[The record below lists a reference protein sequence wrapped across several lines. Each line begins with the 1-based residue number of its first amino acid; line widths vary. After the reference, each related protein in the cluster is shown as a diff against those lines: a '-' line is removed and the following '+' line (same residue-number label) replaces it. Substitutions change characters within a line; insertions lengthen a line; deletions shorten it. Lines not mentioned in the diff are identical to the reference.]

1 MEHIIT
7 RHMPPVKFGKSY
19 FLSRDV
25 TYVSNLVTQT
35 TTNPDQIL
43 PHGRKKGRKVFK
55 KNFPFQVGIHG
66 YNGKPCYGIFAVK
79 DITDDRLITAYPTL
93 KW

>member
-1 MEHIIT
+1 MEHIII
-7 RHMPPVKFGKSY
+7 RHMPPVKFEKSY

-55 KNFPFQVGIHG
+55 KKFPFQVGKHS
-66 YNGKPCYGIFAVK
+66 YNGKPCYGTFAVK
-79 DITDDRLITAYPTL
+79 DITDNRLITPYPTF
-93 KW
+93 

>member
-7 RHMPPVKFGKSY
+7 RHMLPVKFGKSY

-25 TYVSNLVTQT
+25 TYIYLVTHT
-35 TTNPDQIL
+35 TTNPDQTL
-43 PHGRKKGRKVFK
+43 PHGRKKDRKVFK
-55 KNFPFQVGIHG
+55 KNFPFQVGVHG
-66 YNGKPCYGIFAVK
+66 CNGKPCYGIFAVK
-79 DITDDRLITAYPTL
+79 DTTDDRLITAYPTL

>member
-7 RHMPPVKFGKSY
+7 RHMPPVKFGNSY

-25 TYVSNLVTQT
+25 TYVYDLLTQT

-93 KW
+93 K